1 MYFHVSKQTLG
12 IFDTKCNKSD
22 PTMTPFLLETLDNMG
37 NMDKNRV
44 FYALKTTTFNT
55 EYNVII
61 EWE

>member
-1 MYFHVSKQTLG
+1 MSIQSLAR
-12 IFDTKCNKSD
+12 FDTKCNKSD

-55 EYNVII
+55 ENNVII